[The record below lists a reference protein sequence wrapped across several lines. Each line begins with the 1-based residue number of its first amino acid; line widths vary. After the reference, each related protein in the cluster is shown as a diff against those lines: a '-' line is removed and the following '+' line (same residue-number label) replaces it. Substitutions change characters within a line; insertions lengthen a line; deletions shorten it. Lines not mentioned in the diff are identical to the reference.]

1 MKEKVDDRTMIVVR
15 TTNLYILLTITSLVK
30 PIPPQN
36 WRQESATSRTRRPHL
51 SLHIEASW
59 VTSLVE

>member
-1 MKEKVDDRTMIVVR
+1 MK

-36 WRQESATSRTRRPHL
+36 WRQESATSLTRRPHL

-59 VTSLVE
+59 VTSLVEYFLRTLSNIAC

>member
-1 MKEKVDDRTMIVVR
+1 MLLNAENLFFMN
-15 TTNLYILLTITSLVK
+15 TTYLYILLTKTSLVK

-36 WRQESATSRTRRPHL
+36 WRQEPATSLTSRPHF

-59 VTSLVE
+59 VTSLT